1 MKPFSKFLLMMMV
14 VVMAACSNNGQAPRN
29 GQASDDKYTYDY
41 VKKISVTQPKKAL
54 QLLRTAEERKMMPDL
69 DINVLR
75 GIVYYNS
82 MFDYKKAKTY
92 TEAALRDPAINKQ
105 PARLLETLDLAARI
119 DYNLNHYASC
129 LRLAERGVDEAYKYD
144 DRRLVAKFLTLLGQ
158 CHCETGDPTH
168 AISSFDRA
176 IAILNNENKNSH
188 EWKNYYNLV
197 TAYALKA
204 NTLLD
209 MKQYA
214 QLFDMR
220 TDYEEA
226 LSKLN
231 ALPETIN
238 GVNDIS
244 NATFYSIYA
253 IGYELSGKHDMGNE
267 MYDKLC
273 NTRSASTPEGATF
286 LVPYLMLR
294 NQHAEAL
301 KKENEMEALWRKNG
315 MDTVNY
321 NYTNTILMN
330 KARTLHALGRYKEAS
345 ETAIRAYGLRD
356 SVGNRARS
364 EDAAW
369 MAEQLGKDI
378 LKKYVNRQDK
388 ILKVS
393 SITTTVFATLM
404 AVCLFFMLWAFRAN
418 KKLKAKDKATSGLVK
433 DLLTYKELFI
443 NNLNQNENAGEGEAT
458 VEETTNGEN
467 EPGYQEFLRME
478 KAVIDNRLFVR
489 PKLERTDVANE
500 LGTSVAKINDL
511 FSTYCK
517 QSFNNY
523 INDLRM
529 EYAAK
534 LLKEKPDYTIEAIGA
549 ECGVPIRQT
558 FHRLFAKKFGM
569 TPAEYRKNLTEE

>member
-1 MKPFSKFLLMMMV
+1 MKPFFQFVLMMMA

-29 GQASDDKYTYDY
+29 GQASGDKYTYDY
-41 VKKISVTQPKKAL
+41 VKKISVTRPKQAL
-54 QLLRTAEERKMMPDL
+54 QLLRTAEERKTMSDL

-82 MFDYKKAKTY
+82 MLDYKKAKTY

-105 PARLLETLDLAARI
+105 PARLLETLDVAARI
-119 DYNLNHYASC
+119 DYNLNHYAGC

-158 CHCETGDPTH
+158 CHCETGDPSH
-168 AISSFDRA
+168 AIGCFDRA

-214 QLFDMR
+214 ELIDMR

-226 LSKLN
+226 LRKLN

-315 MDTVNY
+315 MDTMNY

-345 ETAIRAYGLRD
+345 ETGIRAYDLRD
-356 SVGNRARS
+356 SVGNRARK
-364 EDAAW
+364 EDAMW
-369 MAEQLGKDI
+369 MAEQLGKNM
-378 LKKYVNRQDK
+378 LKKYVNRQDQ

-393 SITTTVFATLM
+393 SITTMVFATLT

-443 NNLNQNENAGEGEAT
+443 NNLNQNENAEEGEAT
-458 VEETTNGEN
+458 VDAATNSEN

-489 PKLERTDVANE
+489 PKLERADVANE
-500 LGTSVAKINDL
+500 LGTSVAKINAL

-558 FHRLFAKKFGM
+558 FHRLFSKKFGM
-569 TPAEYRKNLTEE
+569 TPAEYRKNLAEE

>member
-14 VVMAACSNNGQAPRN
+14 VVMTACSNNGQAPRN

-119 DYNLNHYASC
+119 DYNLNHYAGC

-158 CHCETGDPTH
+158 CHCETSDPTH

-209 MKQYA
+209 MKQCA

-345 ETAIRAYGLRD
+345 ETAIRAYDLRD

-393 SITTTVFATLM
+393 SITTTIFATLM

-489 PKLERTDVANE
+489 PKLERADVANE

>member
-82 MFDYKKAKTY
+82 MLDYKKAKTY
-92 TEAALRDPAINKQ
+92 TEAALRNPAINKQ
-105 PARLLETLDLAARI
+105 PARLLETLDVAARI

-129 LRLAERGVDEAYKYD
+129 LRLAEKGVDEAYKYD

-168 AISSFDRA
+168 AINSFDRA

-226 LSKLN
+226 LNKLN

-273 NTRSASTPEGATF
+273 NTRSASTPEA
-286 LVPYLMLR
+286 PPSYAIS
-294 NQHAEAL
+294 HAEKSTCRGSEERKRDGSLVAEERHGHREL
-301 KKENEMEALWRKNG
+301 QLHEHDIDEQGTHAARPWPIQGGIRDCDTSLWPQRFCRQSRKERGRCVDGGTTGQGHPEKICESPRQDTESKQHYNHNIRNANG
-315 MDTVNY
+315 GVLVLY
-321 NYTNTILMN
+321 
-330 KARTLHALGRYKEAS
+330 ALGVSRQQK
-345 ETAIRAYGLRD
+345 
-356 SVGNRARS
+356 
-364 EDAAW
+364 
-369 MAEQLGKDI
+369 AESQGQSHQWPRERPADI
-378 LKKYVNRQDK
+378 QG
-388 ILKVS
+388 
-393 SITTTVFATLM
+393 
-404 AVCLFFMLWAFRAN
+404 AV
-418 KKLKAKDKATSGLVK
+418 
-433 DLLTYKELFI
+433 Y
-443 NNLNQNENAGEGEAT
+443 
-458 VEETTNGEN
+458 
-467 EPGYQEFLRME
+467 
-478 KAVIDNRLFVR
+478 
-489 PKLERTDVANE
+489 
-500 LGTSVAKINDL
+500 
-511 FSTYCK
+511 
-517 QSFNNY
+517 
-523 INDLRM
+523 
-529 EYAAK
+529 
-534 LLKEKPDYTIEAIGA
+534 
-549 ECGVPIRQT
+549 
-558 FHRLFAKKFGM
+558 
-569 TPAEYRKNLTEE
+569 